1 MNDKLVNSERM
12 AGALDNIIT
21 ENHQIVTSIIA
32 HYKDPNKETLQEKY
46 KQEQD
51 ERYDRLGS
59 LYQAFRDEIKIALNI
74 SDEITR
80 MNYSGYGYS
89 DGALEELVFESREGA
104 VGSIIQALGEKI
116 QKDFLS
122 MNFIPIKY
130 VNDDTTTIIPSVY
143 AGKPEES
150 LRAYEYAMLIKS
162 LTSQFNIVDLENF
175 MSTRDLS
182 SSRLP
187 YSLISIIIDEVS
199 DKAAYREAQ
208 TMYENFAKNS
218 RENKKDNPHLRP
230 SDRLN
235 KVLEDVDFKAMEEEY
250 KRRFVE
256 QEGVLN
262 SRTSYSE
269 KLSALIETG
278 TFPAVTR
285 MPSSEIDDRVTARIN
300 EYRNNVKETVK
311 KFITETKGI
320 SAVEQPSKKNN
331 QRNQKKKKISSD
343 EAVR

>member
-1 MNDKLVNSERM
+1 MNDKLVNSEKM
-12 AGALDNIIT
+12 AGALDCIIA

-32 HYKDPNKETLQEKY
+32 HYKDPNREALEEKY

-59 LYQAFRDEIKIALNI
+59 LYQAFREEIKTALNI

-89 DGALEELVFESREGA
+89 DDTLNELVFESREGA
-104 VGSIIQALGEKI
+104 TGSIIQSLGEKV

-130 VNDDTTTIIPSVY
+130 VNEDSTTVVPSVY
-143 AGKPEES
+143 ASKPEES

-162 LTSQFNIVDLENF
+162 LTSQLNIIDLEYF

-182 SSRLP
+182 QSRLP
-187 YSLISIIIDEVS
+187 YSLISLIVDELS
-199 DKAAYREAQ
+199 DKAAFREAQ
-208 TMYENFAKNS
+208 TMYENFARNS
-218 RENKKDNPHLRP
+218 RENKKDDPHLRP

-235 KVLEDVDFKAMEEEY
+235 KILEDVDFKAMEEEY
-250 KRRFVE
+250 KRRFIA
-256 QEGVLN
+256 QEGLLN
-262 SRTSYSE
+262 PHTAYSK
-269 KLSALIETG
+269 KLSALLETG
-278 TFPAVTR
+278 SFPAVTK
-285 MPSSEIDDRVTARIN
+285 MPSSEIDDRVTDRIN
-300 EYRNNVKETVK
+300 EYRNGVKETVK

-320 SAVEQPSKKNN
+320 SSVELPSKKKAS
-331 QRNQKKKKISSD
+331 RDTKKKKISSD